1 MGKNEYHVIRDL
13 ALLVVFFLPNSCM
26 PTTLSSLFPL
36 QKVDI
41 VRNQTVYDPQD
52 RDTWP
57 ISGETVQGIN
67 TMGLSKEQ

>member
-1 MGKNEYHVIRDL
+1 
-13 ALLVVFFLPNSCM
+13 M

-67 TMGLSKEQ
+67 TMGLSKEQYRETVSVCVGGGTL

>member
-1 MGKNEYHVIRDL
+1 
-13 ALLVVFFLPNSCM
+13 M